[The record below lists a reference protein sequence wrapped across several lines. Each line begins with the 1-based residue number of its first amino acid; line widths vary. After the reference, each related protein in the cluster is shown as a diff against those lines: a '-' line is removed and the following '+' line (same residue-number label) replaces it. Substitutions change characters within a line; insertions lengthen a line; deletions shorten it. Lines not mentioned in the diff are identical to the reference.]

1 MKSFCIKTN
10 NIEII
15 NYLNTEFENLNL
27 NDIYY
32 CTKKFKNYQN
42 VIIHYNGPYM
52 SIFKHNLSDI
62 LTNCIITFYESKLID
77 RLINLNYFYFDHEEK
92 MKIKQNCLNLLYTY
106 NVDDFYFRK
115 DTLWLCV
122 YNYLQEFNKIILDG
136 FVNFRIS
143 SYVKSLDYLTDICV
157 NNFIIEKEYNEFVDL
172 LKLYINS
179 KPASKKTVHLIY
191 TGNEAVLLD
200 EHKKIIPY
208 SEECFDAKYLS
219 DISFSNND
227 NILNT
232 LLTILPQKITIHLIA
247 EDDEFIKTLELIF
260 EDRTR
265 ICTDCNI
272 CKIYSHP
279 FRPLKPAPSV

>member
-143 SYVKSLDYLTDICV
+143 SYVKSLDYLTV
-157 NNFIIEKEYNEFVDL
+157 VY
-172 LKLYINS
+172 
-179 KPASKKTVHLIY
+179 
-191 TGNEAVLLD
+191 
-200 EHKKIIPY
+200 
-208 SEECFDAKYLS
+208 
-219 DISFSNND
+219 
-227 NILNT
+227 
-232 LLTILPQKITIHLIA
+232 
-247 EDDEFIKTLELIF
+247 
-260 EDRTR
+260 
-265 ICTDCNI
+265 
-272 CKIYSHP
+272 
-279 FRPLKPAPSV
+279 